1 MAVNRREME
10 GSTAPVPIPAGRSG
24 LPPSRPSAF
33 PPIMAESPA
42 MRRAVELAHRF
53 APLDL
58 PVLLVG
64 ATGTGKE
71 VLAQAIH
78 LWSGRSGPLVDV
90 NCGSLPAGM
99 ITNELFGH
107 RRGAYTGAV
116 DTVSGLIEQANH
128 GTLFLD
134 ELASLPAEGQTGLLR
149 VLETSEVR
157 RVGDRAKQK
166 LSVRLV
172 AALQETVGAQSRERR
187 LREDLY
193 QRLAGGVIYLPPL
206 RDRPED
212 LWPLALRF
220 GRILGREILESARGI
235 LERHDWPGNVRE
247 LRHVVARAASLE
259 DGDSLTGGMLAEA
272 IDLGAAPDARCD
284 TPLPLTT
291 AELMRARHDLEML
304 CRAHG
309 GRPADIAA
317 ASGVSRATLYRRLQ
331 QYGVKL
337 IDHREGG
344 PASQRL
350 TVS

>member
-1 MAVNRREME
+1 
-10 GSTAPVPIPAGRSG
+10 
-24 LPPSRPSAF
+24 
-33 PPIMAESPA
+33 
-42 MRRAVELAHRF
+42 MRRAVEHARRF
-53 APLDL
+53 APLDI

-78 LWSGRSGPLVDV
+78 QWSGRTGPMVDV

-116 DTVSGLIEQANH
+116 DSVAGLIEQANH

-134 ELASLPAEGQTGLLR
+134 ELASLPSEGQTALLR

-172 AALQETVGAQSRERR
+172 AALQESVGAQRRERR
-187 LREDLY
+187 LREDLV

-220 GRILGREILESARGI
+220 GQLLGREIVGTARSI

-259 DGDSLTGGMLAEA
+259 DGEMLTVAVLAEA
-272 IDLGAAPDARCD
+272 IDLGATREGQVD
-284 TPLPLTT
+284 TPLPLGT
-291 AELMRARHDLEML
+291 AELVRARHDLEVL
-304 CRAHG
+304 CREHG
-309 GRPADIAA
+309 GHADPIADA
-317 ASGVSRATLYRRLQ
+317 LGVSRATLYRRLRAVGIRLKA
-331 QYGVKL
+331 YGV
-337 IDHREGG
+337 
-344 PASQRL
+344 RL
-350 TVS
+350 GDLRILSHENSFSETN